1 MIVSRRLVS
10 MGRKLCLF
18 MYYVEQIDNKQWM
31 PNEAM
36 TLNGGMESKML
47 EGRIRRGFEKM
58 VKQVFL
64 LSCSIFS
71 EEDRWSWLRFV
82 VAASNFCY
90 ANDYTTIDNM
100 FSLVIDSIR
109 G

>member
-1 MIVSRRLVS
+1 MAKEV
-10 MGRKLCLF
+10 
-18 MYYVEQIDNKQWM
+18 
-31 PNEAM
+31 M
-36 TLNGGMESKML
+36 TLNGGMESKTL

-71 EEDRWSWLRFV
+71 EEDRWSWSRFV
-82 VAASNFCY
+82 VVASDFCY
-90 ANDYTTIDNM
+90 INDYTMVGNM
-100 FSLVIDSIR
+100 FLLVIDSIR